1 MHEEPEVVNYGKP
14 GKGPVLLPG
23 MVFALEPMITLGDYK
38 IEIDRDG
45 WTARTVDRSLTAHV
59 EDTVVITEQG
69 PQILTRI
76 VE

>member
-1 MHEEPEVVNYGKP
+1 
-14 GKGPVLLPG
+14 